1 MITCPSCNFTSP
13 IPSDYCIRC
22 GFAAARLGPR
32 IARLR
37 DTLAWVLRRSLA
49 GFATGLVGWWII
61 PAAGRAAGTS
71 LSQSAHFLLSGGLGG
86 FFLGSVEGM
95 LEESTLKSVRGGLAG
110 LLGGLLGSVIAA
122 WVVHGGKE
130 SAGMTAVIATW
141 AAAGAAIGLVSAI
154 MERKPTRVA
163 AGFVAGLLGG
173 ALGGWL
179 GYQMYAS
186 LMDIARPEWGL
197 KRLIEG
203 STGAILGTVLW
214 AVLGLGEKL
223 FVFRRTIVQNVSYKE
238 CETCHHA
245 NVLKAWY
252 CAMCGAVLQVFGA
265 SGQAGTTPAPVFG
278 TFHRRLSVPR
288 TAGRP
293 HLHDHRASGGRL
305 SRGDQCVPRVVRA
318 PRPGPHRLYR
328 PRPLQRPLRRLKPSA
343 IIGS

>member
-1 MITCPSCNFTSP
+1 LI
-13 IPSDYCIRC
+13 
-22 GFAAARLGPR
+22 
-32 IARLR
+32 
-37 DTLAWVLRRSLA
+37 
-49 GFATGLVGWWII
+49 GWWII
-61 PAAGRAAGTS
+61 PAAGRAAGAS

-110 LLGGLLGSVIAA
+110 LLGGLLGSLIAV

-163 AGFVAGLLGG
+163 AGFAAGLLGG

-223 FVFRRTIVQNVSYKE
+223 FVFRRTIVQDADHKE
-238 CETCHHA
+238 CEACHHA

-252 CAMCGAVLQVFGA
+252 CAQCGAVLQ
-265 SGQAGTTPAPVFG
+265 SSAPPDKLELP
-278 TFHRRLSVPR
+278 RRPSL
-288 TAGRP
+288 GRFISACQF
-293 HLHDHRASGGRL
+293 LGRL
-305 SRGDQCVPRVVRA
+305 AALACTIIALLAAFLLGTINVFLGLFGLLAMALIGYIAHVLFNALSDA
-318 PRPGPHRLYR
+318 LS
-328 PRPLQRPLRRLKPSA
+328 PLL
-343 IIGS
+343 